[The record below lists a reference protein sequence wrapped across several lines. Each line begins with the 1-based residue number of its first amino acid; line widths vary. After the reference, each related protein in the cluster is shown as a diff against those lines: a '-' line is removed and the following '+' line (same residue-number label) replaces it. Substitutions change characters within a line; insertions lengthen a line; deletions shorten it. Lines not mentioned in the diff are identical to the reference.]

1 MGPRFEAFDPEPDS
15 GRALYLLQAD
25 SADRV
30 DLAQIVGC
38 LGRPPVHFIALVALD
53 ARGVPDDVISDLG
66 ARLIRAG
73 AVCVGTWG
81 PDCERVHD
89 LTDDAYDAAT
99 MPTEHDVVVT
109 TWHDDESLADA
120 LWFALYT
127 ACPTQSFEE
136 TCRTVVAIVINSPLW
151 AAEVRR
157 AFSDPQQFSR
167 RVLSHD
173 DESAV

>member
-1 MGPRFEAFDPEPDS
+1 LF
-15 GRALYLLQAD
+15 LLQAD
-25 SADRV
+25 SADQV
-30 DLAQIVGC
+30 DLTQLVGC
-38 LGRPPVHFIALVALD
+38 LGPAPAHFIAFVALD
-53 ARGVPDDVISDLG
+53 ARGVPDDVISELG

-99 MPTEHDVVVT
+99 MPTEHDVVMT

-120 LWFALYT
+120 LWFALNT

-136 TCRTVVAIVINSPLW
+136 TCRAVVAIVINSLPW
-151 AAEVRR
+151 AAEVRH
-157 AFSDPQQFSR
+157 AFADPQQFSQD
-167 RVLSHD
+167 VLSRD